1 MGIKQPPDYVYPK
14 KRKRQAAEPEPQTVT
29 PAEPARLPN
38 KKKKG
43 KRSGTQIQSGQ
54 SVQLRLVI
62 PSPAAGQLQL
72 HDEMIAAGYTSK
84 QALLGLLKKGFD
96 RFEADL
102 LADKVAAPTDPLETN
117 GKPVDTTRNVSLHFF
132 EKAKALFDPFD
143 VLSDRAFG
151 QRIGDAIIRT
161 ARKEK

>member
-1 MGIKQPPDYVYPK
+1 MGIKQPPEYIYPK
-14 KRKRQAAEPEPQTVT
+14 KRKRPAAETEPQITT
-29 PAEPARLPN
+29 PVEPVRAPI
-38 KKKKG
+38 KKKRET
-43 KRSGTQIQSGQ
+43 RSDTSIPSGQ
-54 SVQLRLVI
+54 CVQLRLVI

-96 RFEADL
+96 RFEAEL
-102 LADKVAAPTDPLETN
+102 LADKIAVPADPLETN
-117 GKPVDTTRNVSLHFF
+117 GKPVDTTRNVSPQFF

-161 ARKEK
+161 ASKGQ

>member
-14 KRKRQAAEPEPQTVT
+14 KRNRQAAGTEPQTKAPV
-29 PAEPARLPN
+29 EPVRPPI
-38 KKKKG
+38 KKKRET
-43 KRSGTQIQSGQ
+43 RSDTSMPSGQ

-84 QALLGLLKKGFD
+84 EALLGLLKKGFD
-96 RFEADL
+96 RFEEDL
-102 LADKVAAPTDPLETN
+102 MADKIAVPADPLKPN
-117 GKPVDTTRNVSLHFF
+117 GKPVDTTRNVSTQFF

-151 QRIGDAIIRT
+151 QRIGDAIIRS
-161 ARKEK
+161 ARKGQ